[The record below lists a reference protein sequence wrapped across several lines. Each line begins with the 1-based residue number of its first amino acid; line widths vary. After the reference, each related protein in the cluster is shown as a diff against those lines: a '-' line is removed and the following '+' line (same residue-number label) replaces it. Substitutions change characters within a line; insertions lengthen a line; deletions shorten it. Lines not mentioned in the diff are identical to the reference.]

1 METKDLMMGDWIQS
15 PITPKP
21 LKVAQINWDYSVECV
36 GIDDMIRYHVG
47 LGDIK
52 PIPLT
57 DEIMAKNF
65 SQYSE
70 SYEPNFSRDYLITD
84 IGATITYDVVT
95 RLIGLPVRNIAG
107 DWEFYSITE
116 IRYVHQLQHALRLC
130 GIEKE
135 III

>member
-1 METKDLMMGDWIQS
+1 MALRAEDLMVYD
-15 PITPKP
+15 
-21 LKVAQINWDYSVECV
+21 LVFDKVNKRVVQVCEVS
-36 GIDDMIRYHVG
+36 DDGYIFNHFSQV
-47 LGDIK
+47 LNLDEIE

-70 SYEPNFSRDYLITD
+70 SCEPNFSKDYLITD

-116 IRYVHQLQHALRLC
+116 IRYVHQLQHALRMLN
-130 GIEKE
+130 IEKE
-135 III
+135 MII

>member
-1 METKDLMMGDWIQS
+1 MTGKDLMIGDLVYRPACYDVVTEIRKDGIIGS
-15 PITPKP
+15 DSLRGLIPF
-21 LKVAQINWDYSVECV
+21 SEVE
-36 GIDDMIRYHVG
+36 
-47 LGDIK
+47 

-70 SYEPNFSRDYLITD
+70 SCEPNFSKDYLVTD

-116 IRYVHQLQHALRLC
+116 IRYVHQLQHFLRILN
-130 GIEKE
+130 IEKE
-135 III
+135 IQL

>member
-1 METKDLMMGDWIQS
+1 MIGDLVFRPACYDVVTEIRKDGIIGSDILRGLIS
-15 PITPKP
+15 FSEIEPIT
-21 LKVAQINWDYSVECV
+21 
-36 GIDDMIRYHVG
+36 
-47 LGDIK
+47 
-52 PIPLT
+52 LT

-70 SYEPNFSRDYLITD
+70 SYEPNFSKDYLITD
-84 IGATITYDVVT
+84 IGATITYDIVT
-95 RLIGLPVRNIAG
+95 RLIRLPVRNIAG

-116 IRYVHQLQHALRLC
+116 TRYVHQLQHALRLC

>member
-1 METKDLMMGDWIQS
+1 MTGRDLMIGDLVYRPACYDVVTEIR
-15 PITPKP
+15 K
-21 LKVAQINWDYSVECV
+21 D
-36 GIDDMIRYHVG
+36 GIIGSDSLRG
-47 LGDIK
+47 LIPFSEIE

-57 DEIMAKNF
+57 DEIVAENF

-70 SYEPNFSRDYLITD
+70 SCEPNFSKDYLITD

-135 III
+135 INL